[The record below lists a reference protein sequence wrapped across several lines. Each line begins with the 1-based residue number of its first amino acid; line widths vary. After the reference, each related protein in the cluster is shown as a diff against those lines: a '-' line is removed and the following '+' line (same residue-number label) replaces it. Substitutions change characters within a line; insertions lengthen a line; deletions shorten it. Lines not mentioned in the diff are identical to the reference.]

1 MSRLASIIANPN
13 GLVILQ
19 SSVSQ
24 TCLPILRQVLKPTRL
39 PPPQTLLF
47 SFLYPPSSLIGSL
60 ASDASLISVFD
71 YTERIPG
78 YDTWTD
84 SQQDILN
91 AIKAAPPGSLRVVID
106 SVDTLASDISS
117 DSQTFKF
124 IKTIFNL
131 ISSRPQPSVLVLHLL
146 SCSLLS
152 LLTQTA
158 LSPTLT
164 HVIAHPP
171 VLIEHLITAYSTPP
185 PPAGP
190 AEKFWSV
197 FIPISERAPESQRL
211 VYGPDGTGACTGA
224 GDDAKEFIV
233 ELIIRGVG
241 IEGGKRTTERMLE
254 GWNGEAAESPEK
266 LGSLKALLSRKK
278 VDEKP
283 LDPMQSV
290 SFNLHLTA
298 SQEESRGRVPLP
310 YAHQLSATCSTIY
323 YEPDSADDIDDDDP
337 DEDLDI

>member
-1 MSRLASIIANPN
+1 MSRLASIIANPSD
-13 GLVILQ
+13 LVILQ

-24 TCLPILRQVLKPTRL
+24 TCLPILRQILKPAQR
-39 PPPQTLLF
+39 PSRTLLF
-47 SFLYPPSSLIGSL
+47 SFLYPPSSLVENL
-60 ASDASLISVFD
+60 TSDTSLISIFD

-84 SQQDILN
+84 SRQDTLE
-91 AIKAAPPGSLRVVID
+91 AIRSAPPGPLSVVID

-124 IKTIFNL
+124 IRALLTL

-146 SCSLLS
+146 TCSFLS
-152 LLTQTA
+152 LVTQTA

-171 VLIEHLITAYSTPP
+171 ALIEYLVTAFSTLP

-190 AEKFWSV
+190 AEKFWSI

-211 VYGPDGTGACTGA
+211 VYGPGGTGTCAGA
-224 GDDAKEFIV
+224 GNDSNEFVV

-241 IEGGKRTTERMLE
+241 AEGGRRTTERILE
-254 GWNGEAAESPEK
+254 GWDGKGTER
-266 LGSLKALLSRKK
+266 LRKK
-278 VDEKP
+278 YHLQKP
-283 LDPMQSV
+283 LDPMQ
-290 SFNLHLTA
+290 N
-298 SQEESRGRVPLP
+298 EESRGRVPLP
-310 YAHQLSATCSTIY
+310 YAHQSSATCSTIY

>member
-1 MSRLASIIANPN
+1 MSRLASIIANPS

-24 TCLPILRQVLKPTRL
+24 TCLPILHQILKPAKR
-39 PPPQTLLF
+39 PSQTLLF
-47 SFLYPPSSLIGSL
+47 SFLYPPSLLIESST
-60 ASDASLISVFD
+60 SDASPISIFD

-84 SQQDILN
+84 SRQDILN
-91 AIKAAPPGSLRVVID
+91 TVKSAPPGPLSVVID

-124 IKTIFNL
+124 IKTLFTL
-131 ISSRPQPSVLVLHLL
+131 ISSRSQPSALVLHSLA
-146 SCSLLS
+146 CSFLS
-152 LLTQTA
+152 LVTQTT

-171 VLIEHLITAYSTPP
+171 ALIEHLIAAYSTFP

-211 VYGPDGTGACTGA
+211 VYGPVGTGTCVGA
-224 GDDAKEFIV
+224 GNNANEFVV

-241 IEGGKRTTERMLE
+241 TEGSRRTTERMLE
-254 GWNGEAAESPEK
+254 GWDGEGTERLER
-266 LGSLKALLSRKK
+266 LESLKALLSRKEID
-278 VDEKP
+278 VKP
-283 LDPMQSV
+283 LDPMQNV
-290 SFNLHLTA
+290 PFNLHLTK

-310 YAHQLSATCSTIY
+310 YAHQSSATRSTIY